1 MAKHLAKETKASTMA
16 TLLQLKTG
24 DLKAAAQK
32 LWLDMCAPTCDGVQI
47 PDDVYRAWEEGA
59 ASDIEFI
66 IGIPTN
72 ERQVVRSIVGNQN
85 YSYYIPMGMAEI
97 RGNIDDAL
105 AEALQAYIKAQSPS
119 LGKLEVKSTLLEHW
133 NALCVYHSAV
143 KLSAGGSKVHLMY
156 WDEKPL
162 IEKLGSGTVVAAA
175 TLLGNDVA
183 SQIYGSVVN
192 EDLSEILQCLLH
204 KYISGNAL
212 QLYTNE
218 IKGID
223 ALDWKAF
230 PQALIVSD
238 GSILCDTIEDRITQP
253 KELLLNNTSEQAQ
266 P

>member
-1 MAKHLAKETKASTMA
+1 
-16 TLLQLKTG
+16 
-24 DLKAAAQK
+24 
-32 LWLDMCAPTCDGVQI
+32 
-47 PDDVYRAWEEGA
+47 
-59 ASDIEFI
+59 
-66 IGIPTN
+66 
-72 ERQVVRSIVGNQN
+72 
-85 YSYYIPMGMAEI
+85 
-97 RGNIDDAL
+97 
-105 AEALQAYIKAQSPS
+105 
-119 LGKLEVKSTLLEHW
+119 
-133 NALCVYHSAV
+133 
-143 KLSAGGSKVHLMY
+143 MY

-183 SQIYGSVVN
+183 SQMYGSVVN

-238 GSILCDTIEDRITQP
+238 GKVQCGPIED
-253 KELLLNNTSEQAQ
+253 LLPEIGSLPDFIESKK
-266 P
+266 